1 MVLVRFLR
9 CLLCCY
15 EEEENRALHRYQT
28 IPDLV
33 QTPNNYE
40 VQRRYTAPSPPYIP
54 TRSAYVS
61 NLPQSSAPTSSYTNV
76 ASTKTISSPVQ
87 YFGDLKNVA
96 SPIQKKNQ
104 TSFTEPK
111 GKSPEPV
118 KKAVQKPQVVNE
130 ENPLIPSFKPVHLTP
145 IEACSSSSSQNTP
158 TNSNYVSGP
167 KATTPLYSV
176 PEEFKELFKKDVV
189 PHVLRRH
196 VTLANYKNFFEALMY
211 AEDYYYEK
219 WSEYLLK
226 DVKLELH
233 ERAIYTKP
241 RTGTNTTGN
250 RMNKNMNG
258 NGMKDKVFVAF
269 QIDSIPKRRPFLLSR
284 DYVNLRP
291 SGKGKEVE
299 PFQGVLYKVKH
310 GNLVLA
316 EFGDD
321 FYLQHSSS
329 RQYDVS
335 FSFNRVCLKR
345 SHQALSATTDTLL
358 HNLLFPSQ
366 TPRVNMLDPPIFTPY
381 LRNLDKNQLSAV
393 ENILRLRSSP
403 PFLVDG
409 PPFVFVNKENVM
421 ERSATYFVIQEAVQ
435 QIYRS
440 SPGSRILINAPRN
453 IICDWLMRSLMVEI
467 PESDIFRGNAAF
479 REKDEV
485 GDDILPLC
493 PFEGEC
499 FTCPPLKELQEFR
512 VVLTTYMS
520 SFRLHNQGIITG
532 HFSHIFLVDASSIME
547 PEMIVSLSNLAN
559 QKTVVVVTGASG
571 NCSHW
576 VRSYI
581 GRQYGLTVSYFERLM
596 KRQPYCSLDPLFVA
610 RIRDKRTI

>member
-1 MVLVRFLR
+1 MDLVRFLR

-15 EEEENRALHRYQT
+15 EEEENRALHRYQP
-28 IPDLV
+28 IPDCV

-130 ENPLIPSFKPVHLTP
+130 QNPLIPSFKPVHLTP
-145 IEACSSSSSQNTP
+145 IEACSSWSSQNTP

-176 PEEFKELFKKDVV
+176 PEECKELFKKDVV

-196 VTLANYKNFFEALMY
+196 VTLANYKNFY
-211 AEDYYYEK
+211 GDK

-226 DVKLELH
+226 DVNLELH

-250 RMNKNMNG
+250 RMNKSIAMNKSMNG

-269 QIDSIPKRRPFLLSR
+269 RIDSIPKRRPFLLSR

-299 PFQGVLYKVKH
+299 PFQVRVLYKVKDR
-310 GNLVLA
+310 NLVLA

-358 HNLLFPSQ
+358 HNFLFPSQ

-381 LRNLDKNQLSAV
+381 LRNLDKNQLR
-393 ENILRLRSSP
+393 N
-403 PFLVDG
+403 LVCL
-409 PPFVFVNKENVM
+409 NSKNHKENVM

-440 SPGSRILINAPRN
+440 PPGSRILINAPRN

-467 PESDIFRGNAAF
+467 PESDIFRG
-479 REKDEV
+479 KDEV

-559 QKTVVVVTGASG
+559 QVTGASG

-576 VRSYI
+576 VRSDI

-596 KRQPYCSLDPLFVA
+596 ERQPYCSLDPLFVA